1 MWTTLKTLLFSAVM
15 LSEAILSSVVYIKP
29 ASSPY
34 TRASTTSSELALQVL
49 HIFTH
54 FSFIISQFGG
64 VTSTSQGFEQLKK
77 TFYLSLDILSQAD
90 SMSDGRQTNGSLADE
105 YVRDQSLFLYSP
117 AFTNG
122 LQ

>member
-1 MWTTLKTLLFSAVM
+1 M